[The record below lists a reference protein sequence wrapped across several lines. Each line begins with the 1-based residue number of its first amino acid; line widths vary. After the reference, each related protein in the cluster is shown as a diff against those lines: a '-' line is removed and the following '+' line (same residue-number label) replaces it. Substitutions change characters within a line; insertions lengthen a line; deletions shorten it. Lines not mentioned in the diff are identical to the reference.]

1 MHWKLGA
8 IVGTALLFAVTG
20 ANAATINVTIKGHKF
35 SPAAVTAHVGDKIVW
50 TNEDASPHTSTATSK
65 DWDLSVPPGK
75 SASLMVAKAGAFD
88 YFCKIHPSMKGKLTV
103 N

>member
-8 IVGTALLFAVTG
+8 IAGIAVLFAVTS
-20 ANAATINVTIKGHKF
+20 ASAATINVAIKGHKF

-50 TNEDASPHTSTATSK
+50 TNEDPMAHTATATDK
-65 DWDLSVPPGK
+65 AFDLPVAPGK
-75 SASLMVAKAGAFD
+75 SASLTVANAGTFD

>member
-1 MHWKLGA
+1 MYWKSAA

-20 ANAATINVTIKGHKF
+20 ASAATINVTIKGHKF

-50 TNEDASPHTSTATSK
+50 TNEDASPHTSTAKTGEC
-65 DWDLSVPPGK
+65 DLSVPPGK
-75 SASLMVAKAGAFD
+75 SATLVAKAGTFD
-88 YFCKIHPSMKGKLTV
+88 YFCKIHPSMKGQLTV

>member
-8 IVGTALLFAVTG
+8 IAGIAVLFAVTS
-20 ANAATINVTIKGHKF
+20 ASAATINVTIKGHKF

-50 TNEDASPHTSTATSK
+50 TNEDASPHTSTAKTGE
-65 DWDLSVPPGK
+65 WDLLGPPR
-75 SASLMVAKAGAFD
+75 ARARPLVANAGTFD